1 MTPNT
6 DLKHFDKYRADFKP
20 YGLTCEMW
28 EPYLMERFDRHN
40 EIGELGSGQLQNPPA
55 LPC

>member
-20 YGLTCEMW
+20 YGLT
-28 EPYLMERFDRHN
+28 LRNVGTLSDGKIR
-40 EIGELGSGQLQNPPA
+40 QTQ
-55 LPC
+55 